1 MPDPSK
7 LPLRI
12 SRKETAYQCPF
23 MEITHQRAEFDGFTK
38 NYYVVNF
45 KRRSGVVALKEG
57 EVLLVRQYRFLPN
70 DTSWELPGGTIED
83 HEDLE
88 SGLVRE
94 CLEETGVRVSA
105 LRVLVEYYPGLDNVD
120 NQTTVYLSEQTEAV
134 APFRGNPAEIL
145 EIAWIPLE
153 RCLRMVFDREILDAM
168 TVAGL
173 LACDHALRR
182 RATAV
187 QPDRT

>member
-1 MPDPSK
+1 MSDPTK

-12 SRKETAYQCPF
+12 SDRKTTYQCPF
-23 MEITHQRAEFDGFTK
+23 MEITHQQAEFEGFK
-38 NYYVVNF
+38 KDYYVVNF
-45 KRRSGVVALKEG
+45 KRRGGVVALKDG

-70 DTSWELPGGTIED
+70 DASWELPGGTIED

-105 LRVLVEYYPGLDNVD
+105 LRALVEYYPGLDNVD
-120 NQTTVYLSEQTEAV
+120 NRTTVFLSEQAEAV
-134 APFRGNPAEIL
+134 APFRGNLAEIQ

-153 RCLRMVFDREILDAM
+153 RCLRMIFDREILDAM

-182 RATAV
+182 RAAAV